1 MKDEEVTQEMI
12 VSSIKAAL
20 ARYLASQLTI
30 KQMTDNVDTMSIVAA
45 EHLTGMAAASGTL
58 AAYDGSPIVTPGNFL
73 AAVSE
78 ICNELGFA
86 MNRGNGEL
94 K

>member
-1 MKDEEVTQEMI
+1 MKDEEVTQEII

-20 ARYLASQLTI
+20 ARYLASPLTI
-30 KQMTDNVDTMSIVAA
+30 KQMTDNVDTMSIIAA
-45 EHLTGMAAASGTL
+45 AHLTGMAAASGTL
-58 AAYDGSPIVTPGNFL
+58 ATYDGSPIVTPGNFL
-73 AAVSE
+73 AAVVE